1 MRRLWIIL
9 PLVLLL
15 PLSLFAG
22 QPRKPPSEP
31 SRPPEPSAPP
41 WNEPDE
47 FRGLKLG
54 QNVRDQV
61 RECPEFPSATQN
73 RCWKQSGPPDAHGLT
88 SYTLHN
94 FGPIGDLSAGTMYA
108 TQLHDRLGWIA
119 ITMPHDRY
127 SRLRDIVLQRYG
139 RPTSEVSEEVVT
151 KTGVKWPSLISRWL
165 GSRVNIELHERS
177 VRVDQTSLT
186 AYTAEFVEFEQRK
199 GSEERKKGGRDL

>member
-54 QNVRDQV
+54 QNLRDQS

-73 RCWKQSGPPDAHGLT
+73 RCWKQIGPPDAYGSTL
-88 SYTLHN
+88 YTLHN
-94 FGPIGDLSAGTMYA
+94 FGPVGDLSGGAMYA
-108 TQLHDRLGWIA
+108 RQLNDRLVWIA
-119 ITMPHDRY
+119 ITMAHDGY

-139 RPTSEVSEEVVT
+139 RPTSESTEEVVT
-151 KTGVKWPSLISRWL
+151 KAGVKWPKVISRWL
-165 GSRVNIELHERS
+165 GSRVNIELYERS
-177 VRVDQTSLT
+177 LRVDQTSLT
-186 AYTAEFVEFEQRK
+186 AYTAEFTEHEQRK
-199 GSEERKKGGRDL
+199 RREEGKKGGRDL

>member
-31 SRPPEPSAPP
+31 SRPPEPSTPS

-54 QNVRDQV
+54 QNLRDQA
-61 RECPEFPSATQN
+61 RQCPERYWDTKE
-73 RCWKQSGPPDAHGLT
+73 RCWKQVAPPDAHGSTL
-88 SYTLHN
+88 YTLHN
-94 FGPIGDLSAGTMYA
+94 FGPIGDLSTGEMYA
-108 TQLHDRLGWIA
+108 TQLNDRLAWIA
-119 ITMPHDRY
+119 TTIGHNGDE
-127 SRLRDIVLQRYG
+127 RLRGIMVERYG
-139 RPTSEVSEEVVT
+139 RPTSESTEEVVT
-151 KTGVKWPSLISRWL
+151 KTGVKWPSLTSRWL

-177 VRVDQTSLT
+177 GRIDQPMLT
-186 AYTAEFVEFEQRK
+186 AYTAEYTAHEQRK
-199 GSEERKKGGRDL
+199 RSEERKKGGRDL